1 MNTTISALPRV
12 ALGALV
18 ALALLAPRAHAAAEA
33 PAQIPIQGFLADDA
47 GVPVDAS
54 PSFLFALYNAE
65 TGGAP
70 IYTETQSVLVE
81 GGFFTAYLGDGSALD
96 LAIFR
101 DNSPLYLGVSID
113 GGSEMSPRTQ
123 FATVPY
129 AAYAEY
135 AGSVLTGGAAAGTY
149 RVSGVAPTNSPATL
163 ETFVVRAPGPGSLTV
178 MVTGSAWV
186 DCDST
191 TTSSKVCSGALV
203 GICDAAAVLSTAQCG
218 TSGMAVWHEDPDNVS
233 RSNAQHLITFVRTI
247 PVAAAGN
254 VQIWVNGQG
263 PESSMQLR
271 LTGYVNVIYTPGDA
285 LTITAPRVGG
295 GPRI

>member
-1 MNTTISALPRV
+1 MNTAISALPRLT
-12 ALGALV
+12 LGSLI
-18 ALALLAPRAHAAAEA
+18 ALALLAPRAHADAQA

-54 PSFLFALYNAE
+54 PSFLFALYSSE

-70 IYTETQSVLVE
+70 IYTETQSVLIE
-81 GGFFTAYLGDGSALD
+81 GGFFTAYLGDASALD

-101 DNSPLYLGVSID
+101 DNGSLYLGVSID
-113 GGSEMSPRTQ
+113 GGSEMSPRIQ

-149 RVSGVAPTNSPATL
+149 AVNGQASTNTPATI

-178 MVTGSAWV
+178 MVTGTAWV

-191 TTSSKVCSGALV
+191 TTSSKLCSSAQI
-203 GICDAAAVLSTAQCG
+203 GICDAPSVL
-218 TSGMAVWHEDPDNVS
+218 TSGPCGGTVLPVYHEDPDNTGPG
-233 RSNAQHLITFVRTI
+233 NEEHLITIARTI
-247 PVAAAGN
+247 TVSAADT
-254 VQIWVNGQG
+254 VQIWVNGRG
-263 PESSMQLR
+263 PESGRQLR
-271 LTGYVNVIYTPGDA
+271 LRGYVNVIYTPGDA

-295 GPRI
+295 PRI